1 MAEERLAMNFNFELV
16 AAMAMFAF
24 VTSVTPG
31 PNNMMLLASGVNFGV
46 KRTLPHW
53 LGVSLGHFVMLL
65 LVGAG
70 LESLLRAYPFVY
82 QVMKVVG
89 FAYLVYLAWGVAR
102 SGAPRRNGEE
112 AAQPITF
119 FGAAAFQWVN
129 PKAWIMAV
137 GYFSNYMPTDASLTF
152 VVLTCMMFSAINF
165 PSVGLWVWLGAKIE
179 HYLQRDRVRRLFNW
193 TMALLLIA
201 SMIPVLFV

>member
-1 MAEERLAMNFNFELV
+1 MNFNVELV

-24 VTSVTPG
+24 VTSVTAG

-70 LESLLRAYPFVY
+70 LESLLKAYPFVY

-89 FAYLVYLAWGVAR
+89 FVYLLYLAWGVAR
-102 SGAPRRNGEE
+102 SGAPERKGEE
-112 AAQPITF
+112 ASQPISF
-119 FGAAAFQWVN
+119 LGAAAFQWVN
-129 PKAWIMAV
+129 PKAWIMAI
-137 GYFSNYMPTDASLTF
+137 GYFSNYMPTDASLMF

-165 PSVGLWVWLGAKIE
+165 PSVGLWVWLGAKLE
-179 HYLQRDRVRRLFNW
+179 LYLQSDSVRRIFNG
-193 TMALLLIA
+193 TMAVLLIA
-201 SMIPVLFV
+201 SMVPVLMI

>member
-1 MAEERLAMNFNFELV
+1 VNFNVELV

-70 LESLLRAYPFVY
+70 LESLLKAYPFVY

-89 FAYLVYLAWGVAR
+89 FAYLLYLAWGVA
-102 SGAPRRNGEE
+102 RNGEE

-119 FGAAAFQWVN
+119 LGAAAFQWVN
-129 PKAWIMAV
+129 PKAWIMSI

-152 VVLTCMMFSAINF
+152 VVLTCFMFSAINF
-165 PSVGLWVWLGAKIE
+165 PSVGLWVWLGAKLE
-179 HYLQRDRVRRLFNW
+179 RYLQSNSVRRVFNGS
-193 TMALLLIA
+193 MAVLLVA
-201 SMIPVLFV
+201 SMVPVLMI

>member
-1 MAEERLAMNFNFELV
+1 MTFNTELV

-31 PNNMMLLASGVNFGV
+31 PNNMMLLASGLNFGV

-65 LVGAG
+65 LVGAVGAG
-70 LESLLRAYPFVY
+70 LESVVKAYPFVY

-102 SGAPRRNGEE
+102 SGAPQRNGDE
-112 AAQPITF
+112 ATQPISF
-119 FGAAAFQWVN
+119 LGAAAFQWVN
-129 PKAWIMAV
+129 PKAWIMAI

-165 PSVGLWVWLGAKIE
+165 PSVGVWVWLGAKLE
-179 HYLQRDRVRRLFNW
+179 RYLQQDNWRLAFNGI
-193 TMALLLIA
+193 MAVLLIA
-201 SMIPVLFV
+201 SMVPVLAL

>member
-1 MAEERLAMNFNFELV
+1 MNFNVELV

-70 LESLLRAYPFVY
+70 LESLLKAYPFVY

-89 FAYLVYLAWGVAR
+89 FVYLLYLAWGVAR
-102 SGAPRRNGEE
+102 SGAPERKGEE
-112 AAQPITF
+112 ASQPISF
-119 FGAAAFQWVN
+119 LGAAAFQWVN
-129 PKAWIMAV
+129 PKAWIMAI
-137 GYFSNYMPTDASLTF
+137 GYFSNYMPTDASLMF

-165 PSVGLWVWLGAKIE
+165 PSVGLWVWLGAKLE
-179 HYLQRDRVRRLFNW
+179 LYLQSDGVRRIFNG

-201 SMIPVLFV
+201 SMVPVLMI

>member
-1 MAEERLAMNFNFELV
+1 MNFNVELV

-65 LVGAG
+65 QVGAG
-70 LESLLRAYPFVY
+70 LESLLKAYPFVY

-89 FAYLVYLAWGVAR
+89 FVYLLYLALGVAR
-102 SGAPRRNGEE
+102 SGAPERKGEE
-112 AAQPITF
+112 ASQPISF
-119 FGAAAFQWVN
+119 LGAAAFQWVN
-129 PKAWIMAV
+129 PKAWIMAI

-152 VVLTCMMFSAINF
+152 VVLTCLMFSAINF
-165 PSVGLWVWLGAKIE
+165 PSVGLWVWLGAKLE
-179 HYLQRDRVRRLFNW
+179 HYLQSNTVRRIFNG
-193 TMALLLIA
+193 TMAVLLIA
-201 SMIPVLFV
+201 SMVPVLMI